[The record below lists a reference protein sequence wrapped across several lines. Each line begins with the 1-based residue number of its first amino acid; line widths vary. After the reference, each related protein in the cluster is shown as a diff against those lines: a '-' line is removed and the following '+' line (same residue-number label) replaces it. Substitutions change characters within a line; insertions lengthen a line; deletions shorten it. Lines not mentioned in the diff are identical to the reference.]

1 MEIALYLLLFA
12 FLVMSGISSY
22 RLGYSRGLLKGII
35 TSEMFRVNE
44 SMQIK
49 VSEMMWKG
57 DPENDNGFPGLDKE
71 IP

>member
-22 RLGYSRGLLKGII
+22 RFGYSRGLLKGII
-35 TSEMFRVNE
+35 TSEMLRASE
-44 SMQIK
+44 SAWVKIG
-49 VSEMMWKG
+49 EMMWNG
-57 DPENDNGFPGLDKE
+57 DPENDNTFPGLDKE